1 MITTLISLLGGAV
14 EVVGEGGVEGRLE
27 VRGREVHEEGDRGR
41 ECWGDRDIYVPG
53 RVYLW

>member
-41 ECWGDRDIYVPG
+41 ECWGDGDIYVPG